1 MIARADFA
9 DPALAAF
16 LAAHHADMAPTAP
29 PESQHALGLD
39 ELRAPHVRLWTCHDD
54 GALVGTVAL
63 AALEPGHEELKSM
76 RTAPHVRGR
85 GIGRRLL
92 AFALDDARSRGVRR
106 ISLETGSQD
115 FFAPARALYAAH
127 GFVPCGPFG
136 GYVDDPNSAYLTRV
150 LGVPSESCEARRC

>member
-1 MIARADFA
+1 MIARADFD

-29 PESQHALGLD
+29 PESQHALALD
-39 ELRAPHVRLWTCHDD
+39 ELRMPHVRLWTCHEG

-63 AALEPGHEELKSM
+63 AALESGHEELKSM
-76 RTAPHVRGR
+76 RTAPRARGR

-92 AFALDDARSRGVRR
+92 AHALEDARTRGVER
-106 ISLETGSQD
+106 ISLETGTQD

-136 GYVDDPNSAYLTRV
+136 DYLDDPNSVFLTRV
-150 LGVPSESCEARRC
+150 SAEMCP

>member
-1 MIARADFA
+1 MDTSITRADFA

-29 PESQHALGLD
+29 PESQHALGLQ
-39 ELRAPHVRLWTCHDD
+39 ELRAPHVRLWTLHDD

-63 AALEPGHEELKSM
+63 AEVEPGHEELKSM
-76 RTAPHVRGR
+76 RTAPKARGR

-92 AFALDDARSRGVRR
+92 THALDDALARGVQR

-127 GFVPCGPFG
+127 GFVPCPPFG
-136 GYVDDPNSAYLTRV
+136 HYVDDPNSTYLTRTV
-150 LGVPSESCEARRC
+150 GVPSES

>member
-16 LAAHHADMAPTAP
+16 LADHHADMAPTAP

-39 ELRAPHVRLWTCHDD
+39 ELRAPHVRLWTLHED
-54 GALVGTVAL
+54 GELVGTVAL
-63 AALEPGHEELKSM
+63 AEVGPGHEELKSM
-76 RTAPHVRGR
+76 RTAPQARGR

-92 AFALDDARSRGVRR
+92 AHAIDDARSRGVER

-127 GFVPCGPFG
+127 GFVPCPPFG
-136 GYVDDPNSAYLTRV
+136 NYVDDPNSTYLTRTV
-150 LGVPSESCEARRC
+150 RVPSES

>member
-1 MIARADFA
+1 MIARADFG
-9 DPALAAF
+9 DPALADF

-39 ELRAPHVRLWTCHDD
+39 ELRAPHVRLWTLHDD

-63 AALEPGHEELKSM
+63 AELEPRHEELKSM
-76 RTAPHVRGR
+76 RAAPHVRGR

-115 FFAPARALYAAH
+115 FFAPARALYLAH
-127 GFVPCGPFG
+127 GFVPCPPFG
-136 GYVDDPNSAYLTRV
+136 DYIDDPNSVFLTTAILR
-150 LGVPSESCEARRC
+150 E